1 VSEVKPIR
9 ILLVD
14 DHSLL
19 RDALSRVL
27 TAEPDFSVAGECA
40 SVEEALRIVTT
51 TEVDM
56 VLLDINLETEQGGTF
71 LKRAGPAGYRGKIL
85 VVTAGVGEREAAWLL
100 HRGCSGIFLKDAPVA
115 TLVQQIR
122 AVMKGDAVL
131 DATSVKAMVSLAD
144 SKGSQ
149 ANLQLTARES
159 RVLRHVCEGLA
170 NKEIAHRMDVSESSV
185 KSFIQQLFTKT
196 GVRSRAQLVA
206 AAIEHYW
213 DQLDQS

>member
-1 VSEVKPIR
+1 MSEVKPIR

-19 RDALSRVL
+19 REALSRVL
-27 TAEPDFSVAGECA
+27 AAEPDFAMAGECA
-40 SVEEALRIVTT
+40 SVDEALRIVTAT
-51 TEVDM
+51 NVDM

-71 LKRAGPAGYRGKIL
+71 LNRAPAAGYRGKVL

-115 TLVQQIR
+115 TLVEQIR
-122 AVMKGDAVL
+122 AIMKGDAVL
-131 DATSVKAMVSLAD
+131 DATSVRAMVSLTE
-144 SKGSQ
+144 STGYRP
-149 ANLQLTARES
+149 NMTLTARES

-170 NKEIAHRMDVSESSV
+170 NKEIAHLMGVTENSV
-185 KSFIQQLFTKT
+185 KSHLQQLFAKT
-196 GVRSRAQLVA
+196 GARSRAQLVA

-213 DQLDQS
+213 DQLDRS